1 MSEDPQLQNM
11 EELEQVK
18 REMEEWKRVAQA
30 KSISKDNEQKVL
42 VLQEKLQI
50 LRMRHQ
56 DDKKE
61 LERQNVELSQ

>member
-1 MSEDPQLQNM
+1 MK
-11 EELEQVK
+11 EELEKVK
-18 REMEEWKRVAQA
+18 KKMKEWKRVAQA

-56 DDKKE
+56 DDKKALEVENEE
-61 LERQNVELSQ
+61 LRKELSRSK